1 MSTALIVTGVV
12 IALAGAGLI
21 LYSKRFEKS
30 TDNQEFEFI
39 AGSVTAIACV
49 LIGLIGIFANSYSI
63 PSLALYII
71 SVIGASVGAAFAW
84 VANERMKSLP
94 KESDD
99 YKNYKQKWLIGG
111 SVGVGVGILVMILV
125 LYFGKK
131 STQQLYGPNEGY
143 AYGTY

>member
-1 MSTALIVTGVV
+1 MSTGLIVTGVV
-12 IALAGAGLI
+12 IAIAGAASI

-30 TDNQEFEFI
+30 TDKEELEFI
-39 AGSVTAIACV
+39 AGSVSAIAGV
-49 LIGLIGIFANSYSI
+49 LIGILGIFADSYGIASI
-63 PSLALYII
+63 VLYII

-84 VANERMKSLP
+84 IANERMKSLP

-111 SVGVGVGILVMILV
+111 SVGVGVGILAMILV

-131 STQQLYGPNEGY
+131 STQQSLQYDD
-143 AYGTY
+143 TY